1 MQPFPVTCES
11 CRAQLRVRSARMI
24 GEIHSCPK
32 CGGMVL
38 IQPPAGWTDAPG
50 ETSATATAPVKPPTA
65 TAPQPLVAQ
74 SFHAI
79 ADLGGIDL
87 TTPAGPSPQ
96 VPAEVQPQAP
106 SVERWSPWIVWGS
119 VAGSLAIVTAS
130 LAWSLWP
137 DGGER
142 VANAAVGDAA
152 ALHPPSST
160 SNPKSEIRNPKSAK
174 PANDEPVATVA
185 NKPEIE
191 PEAPVA
197 EAVAE
202 FALPEPP
209 PAVEPSLPPPAVP
222 EPVAP
227 TESTVASAA
236 PHPVI
241 DPRDL
246 DPEDLD
252 LILRKNPAA
261 PTPSTVV
268 ATAES
273 DEVSTAPDVEI
284 ADDGENDARASLEQA
299 LAAAVK
305 QGEPEMVRRGPTSAE
320 DLQPI
325 ELDQRLAT
333 NFAEIDAPKLPL
345 HRAVAMLTELTA
357 IPITLDPAALRM
369 AGISVDQPVA
379 IRGTNATADDL
390 IRTTLA
396 AAKLQYQQRGD
407 QLIIV
412 RSGADAVGTREYRV
426 EDLFAPGAAN
436 VSEFGGLIQTLV
448 VPQSWTG
455 QGGDGRLAVNNKQL
469 TVTQTQAVHYDALI
483 FCERLRKARGLP
495 LQSKYPAT
503 LLRTKPLEAALAPR
517 LDRHSTFSFVTW
529 TTLPLVFRHWEQEMD
544 LTLLVDWS
552 ALADVQLGP
561 TSTIACAIEDV
572 SWRDALEGVLEPLGL
587 AWVPV
592 DENTIQ
598 ITSRGAAESHQY
610 IEFYPLANVSDTESL
625 VTGLRAQQAGD
636 SAVVI
641 DTASRSLLV
650 RANAG
655 GHRQVARQ
663 LELKDDR

>member
-1 MQPFPVTCES
+1 
-11 CRAQLRVRSARMI
+11 
-24 GEIHSCPK
+24 
-32 CGGMVL
+32 MVL

-50 ETSATATAPVKPPTA
+50 ETSATATAPAKPPTA

-96 VPAEVQPQAP
+96 APAEVQAQVP

-152 ALHPPSST
+152 ALDPASAT
-160 SNPKSEIRNPKSAK
+160 RNPKSEIRNPKSEK
-174 PANDEPVATVA
+174 PANDAPVAMVA
-185 NKPEIE
+185 KKPEIE
-191 PEAPVA
+191 PEAPA
-197 EAVAE
+197 AVAE

-222 EPVAP
+222 EPDAP
-227 TESTVASAA
+227 TESNVASAA

-261 PTPSTVV
+261 SKPTTDV
-268 ATAES
+268 ATAPS
-273 DEVSTAPDVEI
+273 DKPSAATDIEI
-284 ADDGENDARASLEQA
+284 ADDSENATRATRASLEQA

-379 IRGTNATADDL
+379 IRGTNATAANL

-436 VSEFGGLIQTLV
+436 ASEFGALIQTLV

-469 TVTQTQAVHYDALI
+469 TVTQSQAVHYDALV
-483 FCERLRKARGLP
+483 FCERLRKARRLP
-495 LQSKYPAT
+495 LQSKYPAQ
-503 LLRTKPLEAALAPR
+503 LLRTEPLETALAHQ
-517 LDRHSTFSFVTW
+517 LDRHTTFSFVTW
-529 TTLPLVFRHWEQEMD
+529 TTLPLVFRHWEQATE
-544 LTLLVDWS
+544 LTILVDWS

-561 TSTIACAIEDV
+561 ASTISCAVEDM
-572 SWRDALEGVLEPLGL
+572 SWREALEGVLEPLGL

-610 IEFYPLANVSDTESL
+610 IEFYPLAKVGDTESL
-625 VTGLRAQQAGD
+625 LAGLREHQAAD
-636 SAVVI
+636 SAVVF
-641 DTASRSLLV
+641 DAASRSLLV
-650 RANAG
+650 RANAS